1 MYMYTRAYTCIS
13 VDRDVNVDIL
23 RALYRCM
30 CTCTYVIVF
39 QENHVALPQANSQAS
54 SFIRIKSTQQTA
66 KSARHK
72 FFSAT
77 QNRHQQN
84 GVK

>member
-23 RALYRCM
+23 RALYRM
-30 CTCTYVIVF
+30 HVYMYVIVL
-39 QENHVALPQANSQAS
+39 QESHVALPQANSQAS

-77 QNRHQQN
+77 KNHQQPN